1 MNKLVLSLKHHLTLM
16 LILII
21 LIIGVLG
28 VFGVI
33 RLIGEYG
40 STVERITEE
49 LDLPFDAEG
58 PYVLL
63 IPRRDGNALNL
74 NLKRTASYDAIFY
87 DLVYNAEG
95 IDRGV
100 SGNVDT
106 NRKKGEYDQEILF
119 GSCSKNVCKYDK
131 GVENGT
137 LTLRIQKGNKLYK
150 MNTEWH
156 LQKLN
161 VSFGTLNSGD
171 SHFTYKVTFKPAELG
186 LTGFSIVNDLSG
198 VPKLPSGKKIIGK
211 VYVLNIPIAKNLPP
225 GAVSVELAE
234 NPPSD
239 AKLYRFDEVN
249 GWKMLDTK
257 IEGSKVSASA
267 NGPGI
272 FSVLIEF
279 KQD

>member
-1 MNKLVLSLKHHLTLM
+1 MNKFVLSLKHPLTLM

-21 LIIGVLG
+21 LIIGG
-28 VFGVI
+28 FGVS
-33 RLIGEYG
+33 RFIGKNNTSSDVVAE
-40 STVERITEE
+40 EIT
-49 LDLPFDAEG
+49 LPFDPEG
-58 PYVLL
+58 PYALL

-100 SGNVDT
+100 SGHVDT

-137 LTLRIQKGNKLYK
+137 LILRIKKSNKLYK
-150 MNTEWH
+150 MNTQWH
-156 LQKLN
+156 MQKPN
-161 VSFGTLNSGD
+161 VSLGTLTSGD
-171 SHFTYKVTFKPAELG
+171 GHFIYKVTFKPAELG

-211 VYVLNIPIAKNLPP
+211 VYVLNIPIAKNLPK
-225 GAVSVELAE
+225 GVVSVELAE
-234 NPPSD
+234 NPPSE
-239 AKLYRFDEVN
+239 AKLFRFDEVN
-249 GWKMLDTK
+249 GWEMLDTK
-257 IEGSKVSASA
+257 IEGSKVSAPV

-272 FSVLIEF
+272 FSVLIDS
-279 KQD
+279 K